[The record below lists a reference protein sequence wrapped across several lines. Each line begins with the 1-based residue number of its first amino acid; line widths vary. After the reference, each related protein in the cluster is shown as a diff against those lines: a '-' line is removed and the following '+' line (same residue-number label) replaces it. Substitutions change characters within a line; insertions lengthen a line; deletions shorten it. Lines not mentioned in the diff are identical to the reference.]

1 MLALVNRA
9 PTKTAYTLEVRIYST
24 HVHLGSMLHPLFQQ
38 AGQGGL
44 LLYRN
49 PDFDG
54 VIFYVRNCSA
64 AASESGDPGGVES

>member
-24 HVHLGSMLHPLFQQ
+24 HVHVGSMLHPLFQQ

-49 PDFDG
+49 RK
-54 VIFYVRNCSA
+54 YVCFPLKALSDLKA
-64 AASESGDPGGVES
+64 

>member
-24 HVHLGSMLHPLFQQ
+24 HVHVGSMLHPLFQL

-54 VIFYVRNCSA
+54 VILYVRNCSA